1 MNEKPNV
8 QAPKTIE
15 NVDSIPLREEQ
26 NASDNYQGAP
36 LTALLAI
43 SEDGIIG
50 DNGDL
55 PWRLSSDL
63 RRFKNR
69 TMGGVLIMGR
79 KTYDSIGRPLPGR
92 STIVLTRDANWRC
105 EGVTTASSPEQA
117 LQLAGKRATFVVGG
131 AEIYRLMVPMCE
143 MILLT
148 RVMATIQG
156 DTRLELDLSDFS
168 VETRTFHPSSERDD
182 HDTEFIEYRRKK
194 RS

>member
-1 MNEKPNV
+1 MNEKPNI
-8 QAPKTIE
+8 QAPETIKTVE
-15 NVDSIPLREEQ
+15 AIPPREEK
-26 NASDNYQGAP
+26 NVSDDYDGAP

-79 KTYDSIGRPLPGR
+79 KTYESIGRPLPGR
-92 STIVLTRDANWRC
+92 SSIVLTRDANWRC
-105 EGVTTASSPEQA
+105 EGVTTASNPEQA
-117 LQLAGKRATFVVGG
+117 LQVAGKRATFVVGG
-131 AEIYRLMVPMCE
+131 AEIYRLMLPMCE

-148 RVMATIQG
+148 RVMAKIQG
-156 DTRLELDLSDFS
+156 DTRLELNLSDFS
-168 VETRTFHPSSERDD
+168 VVTRTFHPSGERDD
-182 HDTEFIEYRRKK
+182 YDTE
-194 RS
+194 